1 MTEPAAL
8 VHLTRPLAGVALLTL
23 NRPEVRNA
31 LNLPLRAELAR
42 VVGSLEACDE
52 TRVIIITGG
61 KQVFAAGA
69 DVAELVDA
77 SPLQVQQRR
86 VERYWQVLGRCRK
99 PLLAAVNGLALGG
112 GCELA
117 MHCDLI
123 IAGASARFAQ
133 PEVRLGIM
141 PGAGGTQRL
150 LRAVGKFQAMRLL
163 LTGCSVDAR
172 EALAIGLA
180 SEVADEAIAR
190 TLQLASELAALPPLA
205 LEQIKAVVRDGADLP
220 LEQALALERHAF
232 QLLFDS
238 HDQKAG
244 MRAFLDKRTAE
255 YQGR

>member
-8 VHLTRPLAGVALLTL
+8 VQLTHPQAGVALLTL

-42 VVGSLEACDE
+42 LVSHLEACDE

-61 KQVFAAGA
+61 EQVFAAGA

-150 LRAVGKFQAMRLL
+150 LRAVGKFQALRLL
-163 LTGCSVDAR
+163 FTGCSVDAR

-190 TLQLASELAALPPLA
+190 ALQLASELATLPALA
-205 LEQIKAVVRDGADLP
+205 LEQIKTVVHDGADLP

-238 HDQKAG
+238 HDQKEG
-244 MRAFLDKRTAE
+244 MRAFLDKRTAQ
-255 YQGR
+255 YRGR

>member
-8 VHLTRPLAGVALLTL
+8 VQLTHPQAGVALLTL

-42 VVGSLEACDE
+42 LVSHLEACDE

-61 KQVFAAGA
+61 EQVFAAGA

-150 LRAVGKFQAMRLL
+150 LRAVGKFQALRLL
-163 LTGCSVDAR
+163 FTGCSVDAR

-190 TLQLASELAALPPLA
+190 ALQLASELAALPPLA

-238 HDQKAG
+238 HDQKEG

>member
-8 VHLTRPLAGVALLTL
+8 VQLTHPQAGVALLTL

-31 LNLPLRAELAR
+31 LNLPLRAALAR
-42 VVGSLEACDE
+42 LVSHLEACDE

-61 KQVFAAGA
+61 EQVFAAGA

-150 LRAVGKFQAMRLL
+150 LRAVGKFQALRLL
-163 LTGCSVDAR
+163 FTGCSVDAR

-190 TLQLASELAALPPLA
+190 ALQLASELAALPSLA

-238 HDQKAG
+238 HDQKEG
-244 MRAFLDKRTAE
+244 MRAFLDKRTAQ
-255 YQGR
+255 YRGR